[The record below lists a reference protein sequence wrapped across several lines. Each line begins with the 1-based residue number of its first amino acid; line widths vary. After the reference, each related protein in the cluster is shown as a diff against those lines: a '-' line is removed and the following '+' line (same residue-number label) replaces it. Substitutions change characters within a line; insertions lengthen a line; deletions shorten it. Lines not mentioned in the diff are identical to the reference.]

1 MIAIDLSKQQALDDH
16 PRAIHHINFT
26 ANLGR
31 DGNTTMFFII
41 EEAKKCFR
49 LFTRNCKSIVNV
61 LYNNLIFNSIK

>member
-26 ANLGR
+26 ANLSR

-41 EEAKKCFR
+41 EEAKK
-49 LFTRNCKSIVNV
+49 LS
-61 LYNNLIFNSIK
+61 